1 MLSEWPELEL
11 PYAMLICVYFNQLK
25 VLVFYSGFNHETN
38 QDQNQ
43 STSIFDRIIN
53 YYCIEVVWS
62 GAKCCSNQQQQQ
74 NIGKLVFMRSVC
86 AESKWTWPIGRSN
99 WIRSTNDWLYVVSHA
114 VAKFVNEKLWNFVM
128 RPKFKMSQWTRE
140 LRPFQRISPCVPST
154 FV

>member
-25 VLVFYSGFNHETN
+25 VLVFYSCFNHETN

-62 GAKCCSNQQQQQ
+62 EVLFESTTTTKM
-74 NIGKLVFMRSVC
+74 GKLVSMRSVC

-99 WIRSTNDWLYVVSHA
+99 WIRSANDWLYVISHA